1 MKILTNTFFRKFIA
15 ISMIHA
21 NNFMRHLWLY
31 KWLIFAC
38 SLNGD

>member
-21 NNFMRHLWLY
+21 NNFMRHLWL
-31 KWLIFAC
+31 IFAC